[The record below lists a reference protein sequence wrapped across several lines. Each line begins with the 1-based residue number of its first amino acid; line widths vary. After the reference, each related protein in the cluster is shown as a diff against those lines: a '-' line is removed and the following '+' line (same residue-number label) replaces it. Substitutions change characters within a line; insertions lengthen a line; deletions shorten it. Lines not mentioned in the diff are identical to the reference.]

1 MKIFCRLSVV
11 SAVLLLIFAVLP
23 VYGNTFQCQ
32 KTYPQHLQGFDCDA
46 NFIYW
51 SFSDMLVKTDW
62 QGKEVKA
69 VKVPYHHGDLCL
81 KDGKIFV
88 AVNFGKF
95 NNPAGNARNFIYV
108 YNASDLQKV
117 AEYPVNEVMHGAGAI
132 AVAENGF
139 MVTGGLPAD
148 PAKYPANLL
157 YEYDKD
163 FKFIGCIEV
172 APWTLSGVQ
181 VILNIPGGW
190 LLAGHRNRVIVCGK
204 DFKFLG
210 DEGFNAT
217 HGMMRHPVSG
227 KLYRAVSVYTADKR
241 WKATVYDLS
250 VQKK

>member
-1 MKIFCRLSVV
+1 MKIWSKILF
-11 SAVLLLIFAVLP
+11 FAVALLSTIWLAADVKVP
-23 VYGNTFQCQ
+23 FVCE
-32 KTYPQHLQGFDCDA
+32 KTYPNHLQGFDCDA
-46 NFIYW
+46 EFIYW

-132 AVAENGF
+132 TVAENGF
-139 MVTGGLPAD
+139 MVAGGLPAD

-157 YEYDKD
+157 YEYDKT
-163 FKFIGCIEV
+163 FKFIRKIEV

-210 DEGFNAT
+210 DEAYNAT

-227 KLYRAVSVYTADKR
+227 KLYRAVSVYTTDKR

-250 VQKK
+250 VQIK